1 MGSLKKVPNSLVW
14 LTVKAISL
22 ELLFQLK
29 MHLNIKKI
37 SLPASLEAHR
47 LEPVSET
54 LSWQKH
60 CHPPFFIPPF
70 FYWMKCFS
78 SRRCNPAFHQVSL
91 RADWGGEGGWEPIH
105 TPGWREALYKKSAIP
120 ILSKVFW
127 ILWIY
132 SSDFQI
138 LTRDMHKNT
147 RQMLNTIMAFRWKW
161 QWPQRVL

>member
-60 CHPPFFIPPF
+60 CHPLFFIPPF

-91 RADWGGEGGWEPIH
+91 RADWGGRGDGNPSILPGGERHCTRKVPSPSWARSPEYSEFIVQ
-105 TPGWREALYKKSAIP
+105 I
-120 ILSKVFW
+120 SKFWPEICTKTHARCW
-127 ILWIY
+127 IL
-132 SSDFQI
+132 
-138 LTRDMHKNT
+138 
-147 RQMLNTIMAFRWKW
+147 
-161 QWPQRVL
+161 